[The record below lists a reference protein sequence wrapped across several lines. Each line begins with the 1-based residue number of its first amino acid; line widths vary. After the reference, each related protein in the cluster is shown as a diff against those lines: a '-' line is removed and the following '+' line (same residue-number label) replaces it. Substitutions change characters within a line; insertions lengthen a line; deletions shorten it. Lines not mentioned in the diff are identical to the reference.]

1 MEDDSNP
8 LYCSHD
14 KLFKETWSNIE
25 NARSLLENYLPHDL
39 LEKVDMDSLEI
50 CKDSFVEKSLK
61 EFHSDLL
68 YKVKMAD
75 NNVYIYYLFEHKSYP
90 DSLIHLQLLKYMLGI
105 WQLNLKQTKSKTLD
119 IIVPLVM
126 YHGAKN
132 WTTPVDFAGIFND
145 RSETIQPFIP
155 DFNFILYDLTKY
167 SDEEIKGNVLSRVVM
182 LVLKYIFTSEIEQ
195 QLPVILNLFS
205 DLIKKET
212 GLQYIESL
220 LRYLLS
226 NMENMT
232 GDKLKKIVADS
243 ITGKEGG
250 VIMELTDSA
259 LGKMYKKGMDQ
270 GLEQGMQ
277 QGMQQ
282 GLQQGALKELKE
294 AVFDLI
300 DVKFGNNK
308 ESDYL
313 KVLIKPINDIDQL
326 KQLKNRIKTTSSIS
340 DVQAFIGN

>member
-1 MEDDSNP
+1 MENDSNP
-8 LYCSHD
+8 IYCSHD

-68 YKVKMAD
+68 YKVKLGD
-75 NNVYIYYLFEHKSYP
+75 NSAYIYYLFEHKSYP
-90 DSLIHLQLLKYMLGI
+90 DSLIHLQLLKYMIGI
-105 WQLNLKQTKSKTLD
+105 WELNIKQNKSKTLD

-132 WTTPVDFAGIFND
+132 WTTPEDFAGIFND
-145 RSETIQPFIP
+145 RSETVQSFIP
-155 DFNFILYDLTKY
+155 DFSFILYDLTKY

-182 LVLKYIFTSEIEQ
+182 LVLKYIFTSEMEQ
-195 QLPVILNLFS
+195 QLPAIFKLVK
-205 DLIKKET
+205 DLISKET

-220 LRYLLS
+220 LNYLLTNMS
-226 NMENMT
+226 NMNR
-232 GDKLKKIVADS
+232 DKLKKIVEES
-243 ITGKEGG
+243 ITGKEGM
-250 VIMELTDSA
+250 V
-259 LGKMYKKGMDQ
+259 Q
-270 GLEQGMQ
+270 GIEQGM
-277 QGMQQ
+277 
-282 GLQQGALKELKE
+282 QQGALKELKE

-300 DVKFGNNK
+300 DVKFGNSK
-308 ESDYL
+308 ESDDL

-326 KQLKNRIKTTSSIS
+326 KQLKNRIKTTASIS